1 MPSLHESRGDVHRRD
16 DLMVDANDNLGSL
29 KEKTSKYVAY
39 GGKLDSSRF
48 VEYWIPVQ
56 ISNVQ
61 LEQYCGT
68 LLSKSLSLCSPLK
81 NDPVGVLH
89 DILISAR
96 KVGFIRLFCINYMI
110 TWNLDDTAFECS
122 FHLWQ
127 LLNIESNLLNICWCY
142 DLE

>member
-1 MPSLHESRGDVHRRD
+1 MPSLHESRGDVHRKD
-16 DLMVDANDNLGSL
+16 DLMVDAIDNLGSL

-110 TWNLDDTAFECS
+110 T
-122 FHLWQ
+122 
-127 LLNIESNLLNICWCY
+127 
-142 DLE
+142 

>member
-1 MPSLHESRGDVHRRD
+1 MPSLHESHGGLHRRD
-16 DLMVDANDNLGSL
+16 DLMVDANDNPGSL
-29 KEKTSKYVAY
+29 KEKTSKYIAY

-81 NDPVGVLH
+81 NDPVGALR
-89 DILISAR
+89 DILISTR
-96 KVGFIRLFCINYMI
+96 KVGFIQLFCIKYMM
-110 TWNLDDTAFECS
+110 S
-122 FHLWQ
+122 
-127 LLNIESNLLNICWCY
+127 
-142 DLE
+142 